1 VTSDSRGYLFRK
13 RSRQPYD
20 WYATAKALYDYW
32 RRDMSDA
39 LTQRQRLYPV
49 NWRQH
54 VVRHVP
60 FIWAIARELATAY
73 VQPPSRSFTTADG
86 EPLDESTQRML
97 ADAYRKLDVNAIM
110 RQAHRHLVALNNS
123 TVWVYP
129 HESGDLRLVLM
140 PVHDQEVELSGPFST
155 AEDDVHSWRFVVPIP
170 IPDTFGN
177 ANFAVA
183 KVSRT
188 EAYWEVAPTPLAD
201 RSIYTRSATGEPSED
216 KANPFGLI
224 PVVMVRGTLPSPGE
238 WWAPLAT
245 DMLDA
250 QRAVNHDLTDVGH
263 IARVQGYGQPVAV
276 GLSAGAEKEIQLG
289 PETVL
294 GIPSGDGSGF
304 EFKTANPPL
313 AGYVEQLKEYVQQVV
328 AMNGMNPATFMKS
341 SGITAL
347 AKQIELMD
355 RESYRREHIEIMQ
368 KAEQR
373 LYDVMRAVINW
384 QRGEEVWPEAV
395 VTVEY
400 REPVIP
406 ADPLHHVQALERDLA
421 MGQTGRVRARSLR
434 DGISMT
440 EAVARMR
447 EDAEYDARVIAEDSS
462 NIEISESL
470 AAPVGTAGSSSG
482 DLDVAATALNGAQM
496 ASLQAIIDAVN
507 QGIMQ
512 PATARELIRMAV
524 PGRNAE
530 VDRLVATL
538 STAPPSPPEEEPA
551 PEVVS

>member
-1 VTSDSRGYLFRK
+1 MTSDSRGYLFR
-13 RSRQPYD
+13 SRRGQPYD

-39 LTQRQRLYPV
+39 LKERKRLYPV
-49 NWRQH
+49 NWSLH
-54 VVRHVP
+54 VLRHVP

-73 VQPPSRSFTTADG
+73 VQPPSRSFTTPDG
-86 EPLDESTQRML
+86 EPLDIDTQKML
-97 ADAYRKLDVNAIM
+97 ADAYRRLDVNAIM

-129 HESGDLRLVLM
+129 HESGDMRLVLM
-140 PVHDQEVELSGPFST
+140 PIHDQEVELSGPFST
-155 AEDDVHSWRFVVPIP
+155 HEDDVHSWRFVVPIP

-183 KVSRT
+183 RVTKT
-188 EAYWEVAPTPLAD
+188 EAYWEVAPPPLAN
-201 RSIYTRSATGEPSED
+201 RSLYVRNPDSSPSED
-216 KANPFGLI
+216 KTNPFDLL
-224 PVVMVRGTLPSPGE
+224 PVVMIRGTQPSPGE
-238 WWAPLAT
+238 FWAPLAT

-276 GLSAGAEKEIQLG
+276 GMTAGAEKEIQLG

-294 GIPSGDGSGF
+294 GIPSGDGAGF

-313 AGYVEQLKEYVQQVV
+313 SGYVEQLKEYVQQVV
-328 AMNGMNPATFMKS
+328 AMNGMNPASFMKS

-368 KAEQR
+368 RAEQR

-384 QRGEEVWPEAV
+384 QRGEEVWPEAKV
-395 VTVEY
+395 IVEY

-447 EDAEYDARVIAEDSS
+447 EDAEYDAMV
-462 NIEISESL
+462 
-470 AAPVGTAGSSSG
+470 AAPAVSPLAPADNIPIASQPTEEVTSS
-482 DLDVAATALNGAQM
+482 
-496 ASLQAIIDAVN
+496 
-507 QGIMQ
+507 
-512 PATARELIRMAV
+512 
-524 PGRNAE
+524 
-530 VDRLVATL
+530 
-538 STAPPSPPEEEPA
+538 
-551 PEVVS
+551 EVVS